1 MLAASTLM
9 LTVLMP
15 GDADAQGRGFRGG
28 GPRGG
33 GMAFRAAGPR
43 RVMAVGPRY
52 RGGYRRGRGWGWGA
66 AGVGL
71 GLGALAVGAAAAPYY
86 YGSPYGYETDPCLR
100 RQRFWNGYGYQWQ
113 WVQVC

>member
-1 MLAASTLM
+1 MLAASALVF
-9 LTVLMP
+9 TVLMP

-28 GPRGG
+28 GGRGG
-33 GMAFRAAGPR
+33 VAFRAAGPR

-52 RGGYRRGRGWGWGA
+52 RGGYRRGGRGWGWGA